1 MTRTGFVQG
10 PLPTP
15 ARQKMSTEMQSESGA
30 SEMSNRQIEQQRI
43 MSTKAAEADNVGLR
57 HLCIEL
63 ADVILEN
70 KRGTVQEESTLYDR
84 STRGKRSSEPFDLSL
99 YQTVGDFLDNEY
111 TGETIPTFI
120 SGHGFAG
127 ETYEDV
133 FFEKMF
139 DASRILL
146 QQLIDQHLLQN
157 IEMEDAQELF
167 AEEGEI
173 NMMELFRSLPLQE
186 TFFRHLQPALAQR
199 HQRGLE
205 QLARQRA
212 TEEKEKHRHQLAN
225 HALIF
230 KINAYS
236 TSKID
241 ASQAKRF
248 FHFLNELE
256 KTYGNDVLRASLSFA
271 TLEMSIK
278 VRHLFDA
285 KYQF

>member
-1 MTRTGFVQG
+1 MSK
-10 PLPTP
+10 
-15 ARQKMSTEMQSESGA
+15 QK
-30 SEMSNRQIEQQRI
+30 IEQQRI
-43 MSTKAAEADNVGLR
+43 ISAKAIEPNNVGLR

-63 ADVILEN
+63 VDVILEN
-70 KRGTVQEESTLYDR
+70 KRGIVQEERTPYDC
-84 STRGKRSSEPFDLSL
+84 STRGKPSSDPFDLSL
-99 YQTVGDFLDNEY
+99 YQTVGDFLENEY
-111 TGETIPTFI
+111 TGDTRPTFL
-120 SGHGFAG
+120 SGHGFAA
-127 ETYEDV
+127 ERYSDV
-133 FFEKMF
+133 FFDKMF
-139 DASRILL
+139 DAGRILL
-146 QQLIDQHLLQN
+146 QQLIDQHLLQD

-173 NMMELFRSLPLQE
+173 EMMELFRSLPLQE

-212 TEEKEKHRHQLAN
+212 TQEKEKHRHELAN
-225 HALIF
+225 SALIF

-236 TSKID
+236 TSKIEMPE
-241 ASQAKRF
+241 AKRF

-256 KTYGNDVLRASLSFA
+256 KTYGDDVLRASLSFA